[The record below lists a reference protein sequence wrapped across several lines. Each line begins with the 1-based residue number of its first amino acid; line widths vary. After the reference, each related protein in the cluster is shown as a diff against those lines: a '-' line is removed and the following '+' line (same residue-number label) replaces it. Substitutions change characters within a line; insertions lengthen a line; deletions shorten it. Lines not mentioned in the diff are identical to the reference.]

1 MIVLIVTKQKNI
13 MEGKMKKKIIRG
25 VCFFLALTAF
35 FSLTEMSWRKE
46 KSAED
51 EKIMNTPLV
60 FIEKTLPGSTSLFSG
75 EEKKILKAE
84 NKALFVDRIM
94 NDIPRSYHNISA
106 GRLISVKICNP
117 DNCTIFVFGRD
128 RSLLENK
135 ST

>member
-1 MIVLIVTKQKNI
+1 
-13 MEGKMKKKIIRG
+13 MEKKFVWG
-25 VCFFLALTAF
+25 VFFIFALTAF
-35 FSLTEMSWRKE
+35 FFLAEMPWRTE

-75 EEKKILKAE
+75 EEKKILEGE

-106 GRLISVKICNP
+106 GRIISVKICNP

-128 RSLLENK
+128 RSLLESK